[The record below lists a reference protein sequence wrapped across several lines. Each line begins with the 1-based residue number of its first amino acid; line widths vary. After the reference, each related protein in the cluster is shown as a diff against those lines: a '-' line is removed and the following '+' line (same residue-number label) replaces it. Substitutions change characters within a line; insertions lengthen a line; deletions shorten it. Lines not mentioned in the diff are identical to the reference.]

1 MSQAGFFWLIVGLGI
16 VGSIIFGVVRASN
29 EAKILSSGTDAERRA
44 VVAKQAQRAAKTASR
59 AHGDVRPQVVCPH
72 CQQRGNV
79 RCQAIKNKKG
89 ISGGKATG
97 ALLTGGVSMLA
108 TGLSR
113 KEAATQAYCSNCQ
126 STWQF

>member
-1 MSQAGFFWLIVGLGI
+1 MSGAGGFWLFVGLII
-16 VGSIIFGVVRASN
+16 VACIVFGVVRASN
-29 EAKILSSGTDAERRA
+29 ESKIIKTGTPAERAA
-44 VVAKQAQRAAKTASR
+44 VIAKQQKRAANAAVR
-59 AHGDVRPQVVCPH
+59 QHGAVRPQVVCPH

-97 ALLTGGVSMLA
+97 AILTGGISMLA

-113 KEAATQAYCSNCQ
+113 KEAATQAYCGNCQ
-126 STWQF
+126 SSWQF